1 MILYDAIQAHAMDVQ
16 SATYGRDW
24 FERIRREATAEWL
37 AHTALNY
44 RGEHDPVRLL
54 TLLLAFSWV
63 IRVAAWVDGGPA
75 RWLAYRHLLAVVKR
89 AAKPGHVS

>member
-37 AHTALNY
+37 A
-44 RGEHDPVRLL
+44 VRKLL
-54 TLLLAFSWV
+54 KQFEKDIQAGNDAGREV
-63 IRVAAWVDGGPA
+63 NG
-75 RWLAYRHLLAVVKR
+75 
-89 AAKPGHVS
+89 